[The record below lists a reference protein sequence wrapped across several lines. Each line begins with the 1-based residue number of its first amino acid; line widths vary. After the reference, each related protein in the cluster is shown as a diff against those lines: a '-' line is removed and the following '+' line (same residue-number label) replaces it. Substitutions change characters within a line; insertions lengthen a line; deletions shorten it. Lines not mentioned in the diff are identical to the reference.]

1 MSPLQ
6 TGLIVFGAV
15 LLLGMLAYNSWQARR
30 NTPRRAR
37 SDPLEAS
44 IEPTWDSLL
53 VRDPAD
59 PDASLPGLDALPVLG
74 QSTYLD
80 PLIDAIA
87 AVALEGH
94 GISGDALLAALPA
107 TRRVGS
113 KPFAVEACPQGA
125 TAWEFP
131 VAGRHYDRLQVGV
144 QLANRTGA
152 ITEIEYSEFV
162 VVARRYADAVG
173 GEPQFP
179 DMLEEVARARE
190 LDQFAREHDAVLHFA
205 IRARGLRW
213 SVGYVAQQAR
223 QLGLVSGVGPGRL
236 VLPSEVPQQP
246 PVLELNFD
254 VPAAADADLA
264 QQAVTLVT
272 LGFDVPCVLRSEQP
286 WERLCTLAFAL
297 AEAMGGEVADRA
309 GRPLGED
316 ALGAIAADLDRLYD
330 ALEQHGLPA
339 GAPETRRL
347 FG

>member
-1 MSPLQ
+1 MSSLQ
-6 TGLIVFGAV
+6 IGLLVFGA
-15 LLLGMLAYNSWQARR
+15 LLLVGMLAHNVWQTRR
-30 NTPRRAR
+30 NTPRGAR
-37 SDPLEAS
+37 GDAFDAG
-44 IEPTWDSLL
+44 IEPTWDNLL
-53 VRDPAD
+53 VREAAGPTA
-59 PDASLPGLDALPVLG
+59 APGAAPLPVLG

-87 AVALEGH
+87 PVALDGH
-94 GISGDALLAALPA
+94 SVSGEALLAALPS

-113 KPFAVEACPQGA
+113 KPFAVEARPKGG

-131 VAGRHYDRLQVGV
+131 AAGREYDRLQVGV

-162 VVARRYADAVG
+162 VAARRYADAVS

-179 DMLEEVARARE
+179 DMTQEVARARE

-205 IRARGLRW
+205 VRARGLRW
-213 SVGYVAQQAR
+213 SVGYVVQQAG
-223 QLGLVSGVGPGRL
+223 QLGLVAGMAPGRM
-236 VLPSEVPQQP
+236 VLPSEVAGQP
-246 PVLELNFD
+246 PILELGFD
-254 VPAAADADLA
+254 VPAVPDDEVA

-286 WERLCTLAFAL
+286 WERLCELAVAL
-297 AEAMGGEVADRA
+297 AEAMGGEVTDHT
-309 GRPLGED
+309 GQPLRED
-316 ALGAIAADLDRLYD
+316 ALSAIAADLDRLYA
-330 ALEQHGLPA
+330 ALDEHGLPA